1 MGAVCSV
8 LDSSLA
14 EMARD
19 GIIDKEE
26 FLVLNLKDFDEYN
39 ETKTK
44 IAERTYQVK
53 AQGKML
59 FERNKS
65 RKGNWTFDINR
76 DLFVKVQKVKDDYNV
91 KKVVLDNAE
100 NYDTTTNVKHYKVV
114 EESNKNSGG
123 LSTANF
129 LDTEQNKEGY
139 TVLQNL
145 FFNKLGL
152 TYNPNDQSIAGKENN
167 LNFYKFL
174 SSKGYSGLVQDNSS
188 VVSFDFRNSEDI
200 IAVKELENNFASPQT
215 SLFNDNLEV
224 NEPVLNTFE
233 KIGTYSAGEVNAIR
247 SVYSQTEI
255 DDYMAKD
262 LAEAMAVFN
271 ELLYEM
277 LWKNNNFVS
286 KDLVNNFNRI
296 CR

>member
-1 MGAVCSV
+1 
-8 LDSSLA
+8 
-14 EMARD
+14 
-19 GIIDKEE
+19 
-26 FLVLNLKDFDEYN
+26 
-39 ETKTK
+39 
-44 IAERTYQVK
+44 
-53 AQGKML
+53 
-59 FERNKS
+59 
-65 RKGNWTFDINR
+65 
-76 DLFVKVQKVKDDYNV
+76 LFVKVQKVKDDYNV
-91 KKVVLDNAE
+91 KHVVLANAE
-100 NYDTTTNVKHYKVV
+100 NYDVTTNVKHYKVV
-114 EESNKNSGG
+114 DESNKESAG

-139 TVLQNL
+139 AVLQNL

-188 VVSFDFRNSEDI
+188 VVSFDFRSGEDI
-200 IAVKELENNFASPQT
+200 AAVKELENNFASPQT

-262 LAEAMAVFN
+262 PAEAMAVFN

>member
-14 EMARD
+14 EMAKE
-19 GIIDKEE
+19 GIINKED
-26 FLVLNLKDFDEYN
+26 FLVLNLKEFDEYN
-39 ETKTK
+39 EVKTK

-53 AQGKML
+53 ADGKML
-59 FERNKS
+59 FDRNKTP
-65 RKGNWTFDINR
+65 KGNWIYGINR
-76 DLFVKVQKVKDDYNV
+76 DMFSKVQKVKDSYNI
-91 KKVVLDNAE
+91 KQVVLADQE
-100 NYDTTTNVKHYKVV
+100 NFDVTSNVKHYKVV

-129 LDTEQNKEGY
+129 LDTEQNKKGY

-152 TYNPNDQSIAGKENN
+152 TYNPNDQSIAGKEAQQ
-167 LNFYKFL
+167 NFYKFL
-174 SSKGYSGLVQDNSS
+174 SSKGYSGLVQDNST
-188 VVSFDFRNSEDI
+188 VVAFDFRNSEDI
-200 IAVKELENNFASPQT
+200 IAIKELENNFSDPQT
-215 SLFNDNLEV
+215 SLFNDNLEA
-224 NEPVLNTFE
+224 NEPLLNTFE
-233 KIGTYSAGEVNAIR
+233 KIGTYSAAEVNTIR
-247 SVYSQTEI
+247 SMYSQTEI

-262 LAEAMAVFN
+262 PAEAMAVFN
-271 ELLYEM
+271 ELLYEK

-286 KDLVNNFNRI
+286 KNLVNNFNRT

>member
-14 EMARD
+14 EMAKE
-19 GIIDKEE
+19 GIINKEDS
-26 FLVLNLKDFDEYN
+26 LVLNLKEFDEYN
-39 ETKTK
+39 EVKTK

-53 AQGKML
+53 ADGKKL
-59 FERNKS
+59 FDRNKS
-65 RKGNWTFDINR
+65 PKGNWIYGINR
-76 DLFVKVQKVKDDYNV
+76 DMFLKVQKVKDDYNV
-91 KKVVLDNAE
+91 KKVVLDNVK

-152 TYNPNDQSIAGKENN
+152 TYNPNDQSIAGKEAQQ
-167 LNFYKFL
+167 NFYKFL
-174 SSKGYSGLVQDNSS
+174 SSKGYSGLVQDNST
-188 VVSFDFRNSEDI
+188 VVAFDFRNSEDI
-200 IAVKELENNFASPQT
+200 IAVKELENRFSDPQT
-215 SLFNDNLEV
+215 SLFNDNLEA

-233 KIGTYSAGEVNAIR
+233 KIGTYSAAEVNSIK
-247 SVYSQTEI
+247 SIYSQTEI
-255 DDYMAKD
+255 DDYLSKD
-262 LAEAMAVFN
+262 PAEAMAVFN

-286 KDLVNNFNRI
+286 KNLVNNFNRT

>member
-14 EMARD
+14 EMAKE
-19 GIIDKEE
+19 GIINKED
-26 FLVLNLKDFDEYN
+26 FLVLNLKEFDEYN
-39 ETKTK
+39 EVKTK

-53 AQGKML
+53 ADGKML
-59 FERNKS
+59 FDRNKTP
-65 RKGNWTFDINR
+65 KGNWIYGINR
-76 DLFVKVQKVKDDYNV
+76 DMFSKVQKVKDSYNI
-91 KKVVLDNAE
+91 KQVVLADQE
-100 NYDTTTNVKHYKVV
+100 NFDVTSNVKHYKVV

-139 TVLQNL
+139 NVLQNL

-152 TYNPNDQSIAGKENN
+152 TYNPNDQSIAGKEAQQ
-167 LNFYKFL
+167 NFYKFL
-174 SSKGYSGLVQDNSS
+174 SSKGYSGLVQDNST
-188 VVSFDFRNSEDI
+188 VVAFDFRNSEDI
-200 IAVKELENNFASPQT
+200 IAIKELENNFSDPQT
-215 SLFNDNLEV
+215 SLFNDNLEA
-224 NEPVLNTFE
+224 NEPLLNTFE
-233 KIGTYSAGEVNAIR
+233 KIGTYSAAEVNTIR
-247 SVYSQTEI
+247 SMYSQTEI

-262 LAEAMAVFN
+262 PAEAMAVFN
-271 ELLYEM
+271 ELLYEK

-286 KDLVNNFNRI
+286 KNLVNNFNRT

>member
-14 EMARD
+14 DMARD
-19 GIIDKEE
+19 GIIDRKE
-26 FLVLNLKDFDEYN
+26 FLVLKLKDFDEYN
-39 ETKTK
+39 EVKTK

-53 AQGKML
+53 AQGEML
-59 FERNKS
+59 FERNKTP
-65 RKGNWTFDINR
+65 KGNWAFDINR
-76 DLFVKVQKVKDDYNV
+76 DLFIKVQKVKDDYNV
-91 KKVVLDNAE
+91 KQVVLADAE
-100 NYDTTTNVKHYKVV
+100 NYDVTTNVKHYKVV
-114 EESNKNSGG
+114 DESNKDSGG

-152 TYNPNDQSIAGKENN
+152 TYNPNDQSIAGKEAQQ
-167 LNFYKFL
+167 NFYKFL
-174 SSKGYSGLVQDNSS
+174 SSKGYSGLVQDNST
-188 VVSFDFRNSEDI
+188 VVAFDFRNSEDI
-200 IAVKELENNFASPQT
+200 IAVKELENSFSNPQT
-215 SLFNDNLEV
+215 SLFNDNLEA
-224 NEPVLNTFE
+224 NEPALNTFE
-233 KIGTYSAGEVNAIR
+233 KIGTYSAAEVNSIK
-247 SVYSQTEI
+247 SIYSQTEI
-255 DDYMAKD
+255 DDYMSKD
-262 LAEAMAVFN
+262 PAEAMAVFN

-286 KDLVNNFNRI
+286 KNLVNNFNRT

>member
-14 EMARD
+14 EMAKD
-19 GIIDKEE
+19 GIIDREE

-39 ETKTK
+39 EVKTK

-53 AQGKML
+53 AQGEML
-59 FERNKS
+59 FERNKTP
-65 RKGNWTFDINR
+65 KGNWAFDINR
-76 DLFVKVQKVKDDYNV
+76 DLFIKVQKVKDDYNV
-91 KKVVLDNAE
+91 KQVVLADAE
-100 NYDTTTNVKHYKVV
+100 NYDVTTNVKHYKVV
-114 EESNKNSGG
+114 DESNKDSGG

-139 TVLQNL
+139 NTLQNL

-152 TYNPNDQSIAGKENN
+152 TYNPNDQSIAGKETKM
-167 LNFYKFL
+167 NFYKFL

-188 VVSFDFRNSEDI
+188 VVSFDFRSGEDI
-200 IAVKELENNFASPQT
+200 AAVKELENNFASPQT
-215 SLFNDNLEV
+215 SLFNDNLEA
-224 NEPVLNTFE
+224 NEPLLNTFE

-262 LAEAMAVFN
+262 PAEAMAVFN

>member
-14 EMARD
+14 EMAKE
-19 GIIDKEE
+19 GIINKEDS
-26 FLVLNLKDFDEYN
+26 LVLNLKEFDEYN
-39 ETKTK
+39 EVKTK

-53 AQGKML
+53 ADGKML
-59 FERNKS
+59 FDRNKTP
-65 RKGNWTFDINR
+65 KGNWIYGINR
-76 DLFVKVQKVKDDYNV
+76 DMFSKVQKVKDSYNI
-91 KKVVLDNAE
+91 KQVVLADQE
-100 NYDTTTNVKHYKVV
+100 NFDVTSNVKHYKVV

-139 TVLQNL
+139 NVLQNL

-152 TYNPNDQSIAGKENN
+152 TYNPNDQSIAGKEAQQ
-167 LNFYKFL
+167 NFYKFL
-174 SSKGYSGLVQDNSS
+174 SSKGYSGLVQDNST
-188 VVSFDFRNSEDI
+188 VVAFDFRNSEDI
-200 IAVKELENNFASPQT
+200 IAIKELENNFSDPQT
-215 SLFNDNLEV
+215 SLFNDNLEA
-224 NEPVLNTFE
+224 NEPLLNTFE
-233 KIGTYSAGEVNAIR
+233 KIGTYSAAEVNTIR
-247 SVYSQTEI
+247 SMYSQTEI

-262 LAEAMAVFN
+262 PAEAMAVFN
-271 ELLYEM
+271 ELLYEK

-286 KDLVNNFNRI
+286 KNLVNNFNRT